1 MNRGNTQAA
10 TAYRLREKYNKGVE
24 KSNYGKREIT
34 KDFNISSLLENHQ
47 NVLAV
52 FLLDA
57 EHPISKAARNA
68 VEKERNAKA
77 KAQKNRP
84 PNPNQNKVLIKIPGG
99 GKATMYTYGSRQ
111 NHSD

>member
-10 TAYRLREKYNKGVE
+10 TAYRLRKKYNKGV
-24 KSNYGKREIT
+24 KNSNYGKREIT

-84 PNPNQNKVLIKIPGG
+84 SPNQNKVLIKIPGG
-99 GKATMYTYGSRQ
+99 GKATMYTIGNRK
-111 NHSD
+111 NHHSD